1 MNKVHRTGIIL
12 VIQAFLILAGG
23 CASTIKITSVAE
35 KDKDGEFLLKWEVSP
50 DQDGT
55 IDIYSSTSDSS
66 LNAFMPVAST
76 NVSDQVARINPT
88 GTGIREF
95 FLLSTSGVYSGIV
108 SNRVIEMDNI
118 KNFRDLGGYYN
129 IDNKQVRWGKIF
141 RSGDL
146 SNADLYDKDKIRTLG
161 IKTVIDF
168 RSEGNAKA
176 FPILLHPDIIRVF
189 LPIPLMDKEVMEG
202 HINEKNFTRADA
214 IRYMQDSYIDII
226 ENYKKEFSEMF
237 DVLVSESNYP
247 ILLSEAL
254 GKDRVGLAS
263 FLILSALDVPENAIM
278 DDYLLSNRTIDLR
291 TTIDYAQTL
300 PEYMQEAITAM
311 LSVNRVYLEYTID
324 YIKQKYGSVNNYLE
338 KELKITQ
345 GKKTLLRKYLFY
357 NP

>member
-1 MNKVHRTGIIL
+1 MQKLG
-12 VIQAFLILAGG
+12 VISFAIALLLFGNG

-50 DQDGT
+50 DQEGK
-55 IDIYSSTSDSS
+55 IDIYSSASDSS
-66 LNAFMPVAST
+66 LNAFTPVAST
-76 NVSDQVARINPT
+76 DISDQVARINPT
-88 GTGIREF
+88 QTSIREF

-108 SNRVIEMDNI
+108 SNRVIEMDKI
-118 KNFRDLGGYYN
+118 KNFRDVGGYYSM
-129 IDNKQVRWGKIF
+129 DNKQLRWGKIF

-146 SNADLYDKDKIRTLG
+146 SNANLFDQERIKRLGIRT
-161 IKTVIDF
+161 VVDF
-168 RSEGNAKA
+168 RSDKNAQA
-176 FPILLHPDIIRVF
+176 FPLTLHPDIRRVS
-189 LPIPLMDKEVMEG
+189 LPIPLMDNEVMEK

-214 IRYMQDSYIDII
+214 IRYVQDSYIDII
-226 ENYKKEFSEMF
+226 ENYKKEFGEMF
-237 DVLVSESNYP
+237 DLLTGESNYP

-263 FLILSALDVPENAIM
+263 FLILSALGVPESAIM
-278 DDYLLSNRTIDLR
+278 DDYLLSNRTIDVR

-324 YIKQKYGSVNNYLE
+324 YIKQRYGSVDNYLE
-338 KELKITQ
+338 KELKVSQ
-345 GKKTLLRKYLFY
+345 GKKTILRKYLFY